1 VLNALWKDDK
11 GTKDLGPLT
20 LQLSNAVK
28 ARLLRDNL
36 FKHRAINDPKQ
47 LENGLRDY
55 LLDFFTLILD
65 EEAATKAGISSEF
78 REEMVRSLVQFN
90 QWKED
95 YKKREI
101 RKNAEATVDRASGM
115 IKSAAGM
122 ASGAMEAL
130 QDIPGALHSGRKG
143 LANVWAA
150 ARRAVKRQK
159 GDYSSQ
165 QGEPTHVEAQP
176 WTGAFMFALG
186 LGMVSRIV
194 PLQILKSDADG
205 V

>member
-1 VLNALWKDDK
+1 MLNALWKDDK

-28 ARLLRDNL
+28 ACLLRENL
-36 FKHRAINDPKQ
+36 FKNRAINDPKQ

-78 REEMVRSLVQFN
+78 REAMVKSLVEFN

-95 YKKREI
+95 YQKREI
-101 RKNAEATVDRASGM
+101 KKNAQDTVDRASGM
-115 IKSAAGM
+115 IKSAAGI
-122 ASGAMEAL
+122 ASEAMEAV
-130 QDIPGALHSGRKG
+130 QDIPGAVHSGRKG
-143 LANVWAA
+143 LARVWAA
-150 ARRAVKRQK
+150 ARRAVRRQK

-165 QGEPTHVEAQP
+165 QPEPVHVEAKP

-194 PLQILKSDADG
+194 PQFLN
-205 V
+205 

>member
-1 VLNALWKDDK
+1 MLNALWKDDK
-11 GTKDLGPLT
+11 GTKGLGPLT

-28 ARLLRDNL
+28 ARLLRENL

-78 REEMVRSLVQFN
+78 REAMVKSLVEFN

-95 YKKREI
+95 YQKREI
-101 RKNAEATVDRASGM
+101 RKNAQVTVDRLSGM
-115 IKSAAGM
+115 IKSAAGI
-122 ASGAMEAL
+122 ASGAMEAA
-130 QDIPGALHSGRKG
+130 QDIPGVVHSGRKG
-143 LANVWAA
+143 LARVWAA
-150 ARRAVKRQK
+150 ARRAARGEK

-165 QGEPTHVEAQP
+165 QPEPVDVKAKP
-176 WTGAFMFALG
+176 WTGAFMFVLG

-194 PLQILKSDADG
+194 PQFLN
-205 V
+205 